1 MASRKKGLFFFYFD
15 VNFFGDKNIKI
26 LRARYGS
33 DGIVLYIY
41 ILCEVYKD
49 NGYYMQVDDDFIY
62 TASSDLNMS
71 SEKIGQML
79 NFLLKRSLLDSKLF
93 QSDKVLTSTG
103 IQKHYQDAVK
113 ERGKKNPVIVNEK
126 FWILSEED
134 TQGFI
139 KVQPF
144 SDNSE
149 NLTSNSGKKAS
160 NSGKTDLNKIKI
172 NKIKENKSKAAVVD
186 FYEQNIGM
194 LSRTISDDMDYYL
207 SNEFEPELI
216 IACIKKSVDNNKR
229 TWSYAK
235 GILDNLSNQ
244 GIKTVKEWKEKDGFS
259 KNYNRAVPGNGKNI
273 EFKLPNQF

>member
-79 NFLLKRSLLDSKLF
+79 NFLLKRSLLDDTLF

-113 ERGKKNPVIVNEK
+113 ERGKKNPVSVNEK

-139 KVQPF
+139 KVQHF

-149 NLTSNSGKKAS
+149 KLTSNSGKKAS

-172 NKIKENKSKAAVVD
+172 NKIKENKSKAAVAD
-186 FYEQNIGM
+186 FYEQNIGI
-194 LSRTISDDMDYYL
+194 LSSTISSDIDFYL
-207 SNEFEPELI
+207 SNGFEPELI

-235 GILDNLSNQ
+235 GIINSLSNQ

-259 KNYNRAVPGNGKNI
+259 KNHNREVPGNGGNI

>member
-1 MASRKKGLFFFYFD
+1 MASRKKGLLYFYFD
-15 VNFFGDKNIKI
+15 VNFFGDKKIKI
-26 LRARYGS
+26 LKARYGS
-33 DGIVLYIY
+33 DGITLYIY
-41 ILCEVYKD
+41 ILCEIYKD

-79 NFLLKRSLLDSKLF
+79 NFLLERSLLDSTLF

-103 IQKHYQDAVK
+103 IQKHYQDGVK
-113 ERGKKNPVIVNEK
+113 GKAIKNHVNVNAK
-126 FWILSEED
+126 FWILSDED
-134 TQGFI
+134 TQSFI

-149 NLTSNSGKKAS
+149 KLTSNSRKMES
-160 NSGKTDLNKIKI
+160 NSRNLDLNKIKR
-172 NKIKENKSKAAVVD
+172 NEIKENKSKAAVVD
-186 FYEQNIGM
+186 FYEQNIGTI
-194 LSRTISDDMDYYL
+194 SRTISYDIDLYL
-207 SNEFEPELI
+207 SDGFEPELI

-235 GILDNLSNQ
+235 GILDNLSHQ
-244 GIKTVKEWKEKDGFS
+244 GIKTEKEWKEKDGFS
-259 KNYNRAVPGNGKNI
+259 KNYNRTVPGNGGNI